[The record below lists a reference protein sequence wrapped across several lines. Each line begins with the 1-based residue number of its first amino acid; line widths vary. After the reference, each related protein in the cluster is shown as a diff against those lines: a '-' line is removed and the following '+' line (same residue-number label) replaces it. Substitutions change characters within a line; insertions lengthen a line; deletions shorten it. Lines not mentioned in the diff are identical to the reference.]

1 MQSLEIFSTHWIFAV
16 CAVSFAG
23 FIRGLSGFGFG
34 LILVPILLLILQPT
48 AVVIIV
54 MFLTLL
60 NSIFVV
66 AFSFRRIDFKRIF
79 PMSASSLLGIP
90 LGIWIIGVIAPNVMK
105 ISIGILII
113 VFAITVAKGFRK
125 SFKSEKLSSGCAG
138 FLSGMFASSTGLAGP
153 PAVLFMHSQ
162 NWSKEVIHPS
172 LSAHFVFI
180 SSCSLVVLYL
190 VGLIDLEIIPA
201 ATSMAP
207 AMLIGVY
214 LGMKVFH
221 RINTRFFRNIS
232 IAIVICTGILGIV
245 SGLGIFT

>member
-1 MQSLEIFSTHWIFAV
+1 MQNLEIFSTPWIVAI

-23 FIRGLSGFGFG
+23 FIRGISGFGFG
-34 LILVPILLLILQPT
+34 LILVPILLIILQPT
-48 AVVIIV
+48 AVVITV
-54 MFLTLL
+54 LALTLI

-66 AFSFRRIDFKRIF
+66 AYSFRKIDFKRMF
-79 PMSASSLLGIP
+79 PLSGSSLLGIP
-90 LGIWIIGVIAPNVMK
+90 LGIWIISIIAPNIMK

-113 VFAITVAKGFRK
+113 VIAITLAKGFQK
-125 SFKSEKLSSGCAG
+125 SFKSEKLSSGLAG
-138 FLSGMFASSTGLAGP
+138 FLSGMFASSAGLAGP
-153 PAVLFMHSQ
+153 PVVLFMHNQ

-190 VGLIDLEIIPA
+190 VGLMDLEIIPA